1 MMSSLFGRTFLLI
14 AGLLFAS
21 LLGAWV
27 VMQKMFGPA
36 PEQSVAWEVASLA
49 NVTRISLETADPES
63 RKELL
68 QILDRGEGLRLT
80 PRQKTDLTVPMD
92 RTDSGRRLSRLLRI
106 EMGENTQVLE
116 SVNGIEGLWVSVS
129 IRQKPYWLGVQQE
142 RLERSLDP
150 PWEWAAAIV
159 VFLSLL
165 GTVMIS
171 EQINQPLRS
180 LARAITGI
188 EANARAVLLPENL
201 PGEFGEVNRRFNH
214 MRLALDRLDQDRRL
228 ALAGISHDI
237 RTPLSRL
244 RMEVELATLP
254 PEVRSNLVSD
264 LERIDAVVRQFIDYA
279 RASALEGSDT
289 DDAAPSV
296 ALAVERWRGDGL
308 RIRLELPDTLPWKGC
323 RVDIDRL
330 LDNLLSN
337 VARYARAQGPCDAD
351 LSLRSQQGTLH
362 LVLDDYGPGV
372 PRSDFQRLL
381 EPFVRLEDHRSER
394 EGTGLGLAI
403 VNRIVMRHQGK
414 LELGRSPSGGLSVQL
429 SLPSVEPGTTP
440 RSPDS
445 RPSVIASSPIDAVNR
460 GHL

>member
-201 PGEFGEVNRRFNH
+201 PG
-214 MRLALDRLDQDRRL
+214 
-228 ALAGISHDI
+228 
-237 RTPLSRL
+237 
-244 RMEVELATLP
+244 
-254 PEVRSNLVSD
+254 
-264 LERIDAVVRQFIDYA
+264 
-279 RASALEGSDT
+279 
-289 DDAAPSV
+289 
-296 ALAVERWRGDGL
+296 
-308 RIRLELPDTLPWKGC
+308 
-323 RVDIDRL
+323 
-330 LDNLLSN
+330 
-337 VARYARAQGPCDAD
+337 
-351 LSLRSQQGTLH
+351 
-362 LVLDDYGPGV
+362 
-372 PRSDFQRLL
+372 
-381 EPFVRLEDHRSER
+381 
-394 EGTGLGLAI
+394 
-403 VNRIVMRHQGK
+403 
-414 LELGRSPSGGLSVQL
+414 
-429 SLPSVEPGTTP
+429 
-440 RSPDS
+440 
-445 RPSVIASSPIDAVNR
+445 
-460 GHL
+460 

>member
-1 MMSSLFGRTFLLI
+1 MSSLFGRTFLLI

-27 VMQKMFGPA
+27 VMQKMFGPT

-63 RKELL
+63 RRELL

-80 PRQKTDLTVPMD
+80 PRQRTDVTVPMD
-92 RTDSGRRLSRLLRI
+92 RTDTGRRLSRLLRI

-116 SVNGIEGLWVSVS
+116 SVNGVEGLWVSVS
-129 IRQKPYWLGVQQE
+129 IRKQPYWLGVQQE

-171 EQINQPLRS
+171 EQINRPLRL
-180 LARAITGI
+180 LARAITRI
-188 EANARAVLLPENL
+188 ESNARSTPLPENL

-214 MRLALDRLDQDRRL
+214 MTLALDRLDQDRRL

-237 RTPLSRL
+237 RTPLTRL
-244 RMEVELATLP
+244 RMEIELAMLSP
-254 PEVRSNLVSD
+254 DVRANLVSD
-264 LERIDAVVRQFIDYA
+264 IERIDGVVRQFIDYA
-279 RASALEGSDT
+279 RASTLEGSDT
-289 DDAAPSV
+289 HDAAASV
-296 ALAVERWRGDGL
+296 ALAVERWRDDGL
-308 RIRLELPDTLPWKGC
+308 RIRLDLPETLPWSGR

-337 VARYARAQGPCDAD
+337 VARYARSQGDFDAD
-351 LSLRSQQGTLH
+351 LSLRSVQGSLQ
-362 LVLDDYGPGV
+362 LALDDYGPGV
-372 PRSDFQRLL
+372 PEGDYQRLL
-381 EPFVRLEDHRSER
+381 EPFARLEDHRSER
-394 EGTGLGLAI
+394 EGSGLGLAI
-403 VNRIVMRHQGK
+403 VNRIVLRHQGK
-414 LELGRSPSGGLSVQL
+414 LELRRSPGGGLSVHL
-429 SLPSVEPGTTP
+429 SLPSVIETAAA
-440 RSPDS
+440 RSGEI
-445 RPSVIASSPIDAVNR
+445 RPAVMAPSPIDVVNR
-460 GHL
+460 GHM